1 MFEAI
6 TARPYKVLNICLHC
20 LNTLLLYL
28 LLTTFTRLTKSS
40 HCRLLSLVSS
50 GLFGCHPLHVEPVV
64 SIVGRAD
71 LLYSA
76 SFLLSSLLCL
86 SWETSVAKCLTLSA
100 ITLISMFC
108 KEQGILFL
116 VFWFMLDLIKT
127 LLLRKKVLRRKFLV
141 LVLYI
146 LSNLIVLSF
155 VRMWIINFKK
165 PTFQKGDNP
174 AAFHPNILNRLLTFN
189 YIYCWNFLLLLL
201 PNWLCFDWS
210 MGCMSILTIFD
221 WRILILFAFFLI
233 SISLAVKIFYNF
245 RKLYIE
251 IFAVALGLVPFLL
264 STNIFVYV
272 GFVIAERNLYL
283 SVAGFSLLVCQG
295 LIRLQQRLPRLSNIL
310 LLLLF
315 SSFLSKSFVRSS
327 SWTTELSLFKS
338 GLTVCYRNSKI
349 HYNVAKK
356 LADQNRHDEAVTFYK
371 ESIRIEP
378 EYEHALNNLANLLK
392 LEKQF
397 EEAENLLVKAT
408 VINPKFSAAHM
419 NLGIVRQARGKFKQA
434 EEDYLR
440 ALDLRRNY
448 PDAEF
453 NLGNLYL
460 KTRKHDLAEK
470 RFRIASKSKHE
481 LAFANLIILLDE
493 LGRLQEAQDIITE
506 AIEAFPDNPDFYF
519 QKANS
524 LGKQVS

>member
-1 MFEAI
+1 M
-6 TARPYKVLNICLHC
+6 
-20 LNTLLLYL
+20 
-28 LLTTFTRLTKSS
+28 
-40 HCRLLSLVSS
+40 
-50 GLFGCHPLHVEPVV
+50 
-64 SIVGRAD
+64 
-71 LLYSA
+71 
-76 SFLLSSLLCL
+76 
-86 SWETSVAKCLTLSA
+86 
-100 ITLISMFC
+100 
-108 KEQGILFL
+108 
-116 VFWFMLDLIKT
+116 
-127 LLLRKKVLRRKFLV
+127 
-141 LVLYI
+141 
-146 LSNLIVLSF
+146 
-155 VRMWIINFKK
+155 
-165 PTFQKGDNP
+165 
-174 AAFHPNILNRLLTFN
+174 
-189 YIYCWNFLLLLL
+189 

-221 WRILILFAFFLI
+221 WRILILVAFFLI
-233 SISLAVKIFYNF
+233 SLSLAVKIFTNF
-245 RKLYIE
+245 RKLYTE
-251 IFAVALGLVPFLL
+251 IFAVALSLVPFLL

-295 LIRLQQRLPRLSNIL
+295 LVRLQKRLPRLSNIL
-310 LLLLF
+310 LISLF
-315 SSFLSKSFVRSS
+315 CSFLSKSFVRSS
-327 SWTTELSLFKS
+327 SWATELSLFQS
-338 GLTVCYRNSKI
+338 GLTVCSSNAKV

-392 LEKQF
+392 LEKHF
-397 EEAENLLVKAT
+397 EEAETLLVKAT
-408 VINPKFSAAHM
+408 EVNPKFSAAFM
-419 NLGIVRQARGKFKQA
+419 NLGIVRQARGKFQQA

-493 LGRLQEAQDIITE
+493 MGRLQEAQDVIKE
-506 AIEAFPDNPDFYF
+506 AIETFPDNPDFYF
-519 QKANS
+519 QKANC

>member
-1 MFEAI
+1 M
-6 TARPYKVLNICLHC
+6 VNICLHS
-20 LNTLLLYL
+20 LNTLLLYRL
-28 LLTTFTRLTKSS
+28 LRRFTRQTNSS
-40 HCRLLSLVSS
+40 HSRLLSLVSS
-50 GLFGCHPLHVEPVV
+50 GLFACHPVHVEPVV

-76 SFLLSSLLCL
+76 LFLLSSIICL
-86 SWETSVAKCLTLSA
+86 SWEATAAKFLTLSA
-100 ITLISMFC
+100 LTLISMFC

-116 VFWFMLDLIKT
+116 LFWFILDLIKT
-127 LLLRKKVLRRKFLV
+127 LQLRKKVLRRKFLV
-141 LVLYI
+141 FVLYI
-146 LSNLIVLSF
+146 LLNLIVLSF
-155 VRMWIINFKK
+155 VRMWIINFEK
-165 PTFQKGDNP
+165 PKFQKGDNP
-174 AAFHPNILNRLLTFN
+174 PAFHPNILNRILTFN
-189 YIYCWNFLLLLL
+189 YIYCWNFFLLLY
-201 PNWLCFDWS
+201 PNGLCFDWS
-210 MGCMSILTIFD
+210 MGCVSILTVFD
-221 WRILILFAFFLI
+221 WRILILVAFFLI
-233 SISLAVKIFYNF
+233 SIALAVKIFNNF
-245 RKLYIE
+245 SKLFIE
-251 IFAVALGLVPFLL
+251 IFAVALGVIPFLL

-283 SVAGFSLLVCQG
+283 SVAGFSILVCQG
-295 LIRLQQRLPRLSNIL
+295 LLRLQQRMPRLSNIL
-310 LLLLF
+310 LILLL

-327 SWTTELSLFKS
+327 SWATELSLFKS
-338 GLTVCYRNSKI
+338 GLTVCYSNAKV

-397 EEAENLLVKAT
+397 EEAETLLVKAT
-408 VINPKFSAAHM
+408 VINPKFAAAHM
-419 NLGIVRQARGKFKQA
+419 NLGIVRQARGKFLQA

-470 RFRIASKSKHE
+470 RFRIASNWKHE

-493 LGRLQEAQDIITE
+493 MGRLEEAKDVIRA

-524 LGKQVS
+524 LGKQVG